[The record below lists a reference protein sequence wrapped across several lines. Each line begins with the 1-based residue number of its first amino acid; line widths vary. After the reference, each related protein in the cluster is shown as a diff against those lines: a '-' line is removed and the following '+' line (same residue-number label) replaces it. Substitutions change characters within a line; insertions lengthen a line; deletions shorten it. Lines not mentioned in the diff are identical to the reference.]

1 MEYVIQYIDMQKPI
15 TDYNKKIYNKNK
27 ESLYLQHF
35 DANGWTMSQKLP
47 VNGFKWGKNT
57 TEYNESF
64 KRIYS

>member
-27 ESLYLQHF
+27 ESLYLQHL
-35 DANGWTMSQKLP
+35 DANGWTMSQKLS